1 MGRIKE
7 FILNRGFTL
16 MLCGFSTALVGVLLC
31 WILQT
36 PRYAGTFYPQAA
48 VGLAFLGLAVY
59 IVGRVSV
66 GMQHNAN
73 KRKALDLVSRR
84 DDESFEPPAR
94 PDGGGAGTPPGNNG
108 ESGAK

>member
-16 MLCGFSTALVGVLLC
+16 MLCGFSVSLVGVLLC
-31 WILQT
+31 WRLYA

-48 VGLAFLGLAVY
+48 VGLTLLGLATY

-66 GMQHNAN
+66 GIQQNAN
-73 KRKALDLVSRR
+73 KRKARELVSRR
-84 DDESFEPPAR
+84 DDDSFEPPSQ
-94 PDGGGAGTPPGNNG
+94 PGVGGAGTPPGNNG
-108 ESGAK
+108 ENGAK